1 VSILFTGENPQVS
14 IHRWVF

>member
-14 IHRWVF
+14 THRWVF